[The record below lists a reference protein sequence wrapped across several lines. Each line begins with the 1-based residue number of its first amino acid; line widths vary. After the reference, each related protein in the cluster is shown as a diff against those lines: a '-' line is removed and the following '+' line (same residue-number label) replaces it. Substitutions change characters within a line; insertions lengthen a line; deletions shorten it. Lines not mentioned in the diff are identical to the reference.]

1 MTRTARTAKT
11 LAAAV
16 VAALALCASAT
27 AGGPALSSGYGC
39 ALACIESAIVTP
51 TASSATVQVK
61 TSVPASVTVK
71 ASKLDA
77 ELGLAAGPAPRDIVV
92 PAFQTIRTVLLS
104 GLEPATTYRIV
115 VSARDMQGR
124 VYTRAGT
131 FATREVKVAV
141 GQPDL
146 GLSAGLGC
154 KADCVDKGTLT
165 SDPSVPGRA
174 RLVLESSVPATFQVK
189 FVAQNAS
196 HQLVHSTGSR
206 ATEHAA
212 TIDGLL
218 TGTTYAVTVK
228 ATDANGGSY
237 VEQGTF
243 RTRSARA
250 VVTFHRVKILSDGD
264 KGANRGEISLG
275 YYADG
280 EKTSVGATTPATAPA
295 KQSSPGCPARAG
307 PACGA
312 PSRSTA
318 GVGSS
323 STSAGT
329 SATEG
334 RSSPTASARQARRGP
349 PSPGRRS
356 TSAMRSR
363 RPEGSRPDTARASG
377 PATTL
382 TPSSKRKAA
391 ASDSAC
397 TQPSTSR
404 SRRPRP
410 NPRGARTSAPH
421 AR

>member
-1 MTRTARTAKT
+1 MTRTVRTAKT

-16 VAALALCASAT
+16 VAALGLCASAT

-61 TSVPASVTVK
+61 TTVPASVTVK

-77 ELGLAAGPAPRDIVV
+77 ELGLAAGPAPRDIVL

-104 GLEPATTYRIV
+104 GLEPATKYRIV

-250 VVTFHRVKILSDGD
+250 VVTFHRVKVLSDGD

-275 YYADG
+275 YYAAG
-280 EKTSVGATTPATAPA
+280 ENISW
-295 KQSSPGCPARAG
+295 SDYARY
-307 PACGA
+307 
-312 PSRSTA
+312 
-318 GVGSS
+318 GSGE
-323 STSAGT
+323 TVVPRMPGT
-329 SATEG
+329 SRPGVWGTVSVDRRFGLELDVGGDECDWTLLSNCVGEASAPWTALARTTIDLRDAFAPTGGLPPGYGTGLPAGHDAYAVFETEG
-334 RSSPTASARQARRGP
+334 
-349 PSPGRRS
+349 
-356 TSAMRSR
+356 
-363 RPEGSRPDTARASG
+363 GSLRFRVY
-377 PATTL
+377 ATVDIEV
-382 TPSSKRKAA
+382 S
-391 ASDSAC
+391 
-397 TQPSTSR
+397 
-404 SRRPRP
+404 
-410 NPRGARTSAPH
+410 
-421 AR
+421 

>member
-1 MTRTARTAKT
+1 MTRTVRTAKT

-16 VAALALCASAT
+16 VAALGLCASAT

-61 TSVPASVTVK
+61 TTVPASVTVK

-77 ELGLAAGPAPRDIVV
+77 ELGLAAGPAPRDIVL

-104 GLEPATTYRIV
+104 GLEPATKYRIV

-218 TGTTYAVTVK
+218 TGTTYAVTVT

-280 EKTSVGATTPATAPA
+280 ENISW
-295 KQSSPGCPARAG
+295 SEYARY
-307 PACGA
+307 
-312 PSRSTA
+312 
-318 GVGSS
+318 GSGE
-323 STSAGT
+323 TVVPRMPGT
-329 SATEG
+329 SRPGVWGTVSVDRRFGLELYVGGDECDWTLLSNCVGEASAPWTALARTTIDLRDAFAPTGGLPPGYGTGLPAGHDAYAVFETEG
-334 RSSPTASARQARRGP
+334 
-349 PSPGRRS
+349 
-356 TSAMRSR
+356 
-363 RPEGSRPDTARASG
+363 GSLRFRVY
-377 PATTL
+377 ATVDIEV
-382 TPSSKRKAA
+382 S
-391 ASDSAC
+391 
-397 TQPSTSR
+397 
-404 SRRPRP
+404 
-410 NPRGARTSAPH
+410 
-421 AR
+421 

>member
-104 GLEPATTYRIV
+104 GLESATTYRIV

-280 EKTSVGATTPATAPA
+280 ENISW
-295 KQSSPGCPARAG
+295 SDYARY
-307 PACGA
+307 
-312 PSRSTA
+312 
-318 GVGSS
+318 GSGE
-323 STSAGT
+323 TVVPRMPGT
-329 SATEG
+329 SRPGVWGTVSVDRRFGLELHVGGDECDWTLLSNCVGEASAPWTALARTTIDLRDAFAPTGGLPPGYGTGLPAGHDAYAVFETEG
-334 RSSPTASARQARRGP
+334 
-349 PSPGRRS
+349 
-356 TSAMRSR
+356 
-363 RPEGSRPDTARASG
+363 GSLRFRVY
-377 PATTL
+377 ATVDIEV
-382 TPSSKRKAA
+382 S
-391 ASDSAC
+391 
-397 TQPSTSR
+397 
-404 SRRPRP
+404 
-410 NPRGARTSAPH
+410 
-421 AR
+421 